1 MDTVPV
7 QESKGLLILLEQ
19 NKTSKQQQA
28 CNDYSLNR
36 EVESL
41 LIRGK
46 ILGNEVFENRKG
58 YTY

>member
-1 MDTVPV
+1 MDTVSV

-46 ILGNEVFENRKG
+46 ILENEVFENRKG
-58 YTY
+58 YTC